1 MNKRSKLKVCNLLL
15 IIFTVLMFASSIQ
28 MEVCGG
34 EGLWGLSFS
43 AWMYFHC
50 TLGILMLLL
59 VIEHLYLHFG
69 KSNWLTKAK
78 GLKRQTKWLSVIFS
92 VLLVIS
98 VVVFVHIIVLTEHS
112 SIGAVHGKIGFLFL
126 LFCIGHTTKRW
137 KWVKKQIFKTK
148 T

>member
-15 IIFTVLMFASSIQ
+15 IIFAVLMFASSIQ

-34 EGLWGLSFS
+34 EGLWVASFS

-50 TLGILMLLL
+50 TLGTLMLLL
-59 VIEHLYLHFG
+59 VIGHLYLHFG
-69 KSNWLTKAK
+69 KSNWLTKVK
-78 GLKRQTKWLSVIFS
+78 GLKRQTKWLCIIFTI
-92 VLLVIS
+92 LLAIS
-98 VVVFVHIIVLTEHS
+98 VVLFARIIVLTAHS

-126 LFCIGHTTKRW
+126 LFCIGHTAKRW
-137 KWVKKQIFKTK
+137 KWIKNQIFKAK